1 MANSEKDEKSVVSQK
16 KGWVKCDVKLD
27 GKVVIITGGNTG
39 IGYET
44 AKDLVQRGAKVY
56 IACRNE
62 EKGNAAR
69 SKIIEDTKIDEKLLI
84 TKQLDLASLQ
94 SVKSFS
100 ESIKENEEKIDI
112 LINNAGVMA
121 CPKSETSDG
130 FDMQFGTNH
139 LGHFLLTNLLLDNIK
154 ASSPS
159 RIINVSSDAH
169 KGAKGLE
176 FDDLNN
182 NKSYTPWSA
191 YCRSKLANILFTRE
205 LSKKLEGTGVTAN
218 SLHPGVV
225 RTELWRHMFDK
236 KSFWRRAAETLMTPI
251 MSMTFKTPEHGAQT
265 SIYCAVAPELTAVTG
280 KYFSDCAVKSETN
293 YAKNDEDARKLWAE
307 SEKLVG
313 LNSEH

>member
-1 MANSEKDEKSVVSQK
+1 MSEEKKPSIVSQK

-27 GKVVIITGGNTG
+27 GKTVIITGGNTG

-69 SKIIEDTKIDEKLLI
+69 SKIIEETKVDDKLLL
-84 TKQLDLASLQ
+84 TKKLDLASLQ
-94 SVKSFS
+94 SVTMFS
-100 ESIKENEEKIDI
+100 ENIKESEEKIDI

-121 CPKSETSDG
+121 CPKSETADG

-139 LGHFLLTNLLLDNIK
+139 LGHFLLTNLLLDKIK
-154 ASSPS
+154 AASPS
-159 RIINVSSDAH
+159 RIINVSSGAH
-169 KGAKGLE
+169 QGAKGLD

-182 NKSYTPWSA
+182 NKSYSPWNA
-191 YCRSKLANILFTRE
+191 YCKSKLANILFTRE

-236 KSFWRRAAETLMTPI
+236 KSFWRRAAETLLTPI
-251 MSMTFKTPEHGAQT
+251 ISLSFKTPLHGAQT
-265 SIYCAVAPELTAVTG
+265 SIYCAVAPELQGVTG
-280 KYFSDCAVKSETN
+280 KYYSDCAVKGETN
-293 YAKNDEDARKLWAE
+293 YAKNDEDASKLWIE
-307 SEKLVG
+307 SENLVG
-313 LNSEH
+313 LN